1 MLKIIG
7 PLLNTNLYFAHR
19 SVFVVCLFTDSGR
32 NATRGDPV
40 YAERIY
46 DEMAAKFENKLVD
59 CLGYR
64 GPWLM
69 RDLLD
74 GLTHSN
80 NIGDA
85 SNGSNS
91 NAPVSVTDGDASVT
105 NTTSLFQ
112 SPPVHLRPK
121 GEWRMLDVGC
131 GSGLCGKVFHQYV
144 RPSESTPLNNT
155 DPSVN
160 VNHIGS
166 VETTATPAIR
176 RDLALSA
183 VPTTVGGLMVGID
196 VSGKILEIA
205 KNTGTYD
212 CTEKYD
218 LCDALRVL
226 DCAESGDSVRAGLDM
241 VIAADTFIYVGAL
254 GEVFS
259 LVRNVLRD
267 AVNSTGGSGS
277 VDSSTAE
284 ASSKEQYG
292 GLFMFSTEDLETSP
306 MRVEH
311 MNVSTTSTTTQE
323 DSRDKSACTAP
334 VDSLDTDYD
343 IEGAVPGWGGQLL
356 KSARFAHSDRYI
368 RALCEKHRFRVLVHE
383 KIILRTEETIPLPGN
398 IYIMQKM
405 L

>member
-1 MLKIIG
+1 M
-7 PLLNTNLYFAHR
+7 
-19 SVFVVCLFTDSGR
+19 
-32 NATRGDPV
+32 

-46 DEMAAKFENKLVD
+46 DEMASKFENKLVD

-69 RDLLD
+69 RDLLE
-74 GLTHSN
+74 GLTHVYNS
-80 NIGDA
+80 GDA
-85 SNGSNS
+85 NNGSNS
-91 NAPVSVTDGDASVT
+91 NAPVSATEGDASVT
-105 NTTSLFQ
+105 NTTSLFL

-121 GEWRMLDVGC
+121 GEWRILDVGC
-131 GSGLCGKVFHQYV
+131 GSGLCGKVFHQFV
-144 RPSESTPLNNT
+144 RTSESTPLNNT
-155 DPSVN
+155 EID
-160 VNHIGS
+160 VNHIGN
-166 VETTATPAIR
+166 VETTAKSSTS
-176 RDLALSA
+176 RDLPLSA

-205 KNTGTYD
+205 KNTGTYN

-226 DCAESGDSVRAGLDM
+226 DCTQKGECVRTGLDM

-267 AVNSTGGSGS
+267 AVNCISCSGS
-277 VDSSTAE
+277 IDSSRAE

-306 MRVEH
+306 MLVEH
-311 MNVSTTSTTTQE
+311 MKVSATPE
-323 DSRDKSACTAP
+323 DSRDKSAFTAP

-368 RALCEKHRFRVLVHE
+368 RALCEKYRFRVLVHE

-398 IYIMQKM
+398 IYILQK
-405 L
+405 LE

>member
-1 MLKIIG
+1 M
-7 PLLNTNLYFAHR
+7 
-19 SVFVVCLFTDSGR
+19 
-32 NATRGDPV
+32 RGDPV

-69 RDLLD
+69 RDLLER
-74 GLTHSN
+74 LTHVN
-80 NIGDA
+80 NSGDA
-85 SNGSNS
+85 NNGSNS
-91 NAPVSVTDGDASVT
+91 NPLASATEGDASVT
-105 NTTSLFQ
+105 NTTSLFL

-121 GEWRMLDVGC
+121 GEWRILDVGC

-144 RPSESTPLNNT
+144 RTSLPTPLNNT
-155 DPSVN
+155 DPSMD
-160 VNHIGS
+160 VNHIS
-166 VETTATPAIR
+166 NAETTAISSTR
-176 RDLALSA
+176 RDLPLSA

-212 CTEKYD
+212 CTKKYD

-226 DCAESGDSVRAGLDM
+226 DCTQIEESVRTGLDM

-267 AVNSTGGSGS
+267 AVNSTGESGS
-277 VDSSTAE
+277 IDSSATKS
-284 ASSKEQYG
+284 SSKEQYG

-306 MRVEH
+306 MLVEH
-311 MNVSTTSTTTQE
+311 MKVSTTPE
-323 DSRDKSACTAP
+323 DSRDKSTCTVP

-368 RALCEKHRFRVLVHE
+368 RALCEKYRFRVLVHE
-383 KIILRTEETIPLPGN
+383 KIVLRTEETIPLPGN
-398 IYIMQKM
+398 IYILQK
-405 L
+405 LE